1 MKQHIYILILIF
13 SLLSISSKTYSQV
26 DISVRNINRG
36 IELCD
41 EGQHHIGLFYL
52 SIGLR
57 NEELP
62 DSLRNIGELYRQ
74 CSYIITDKEKV
85 SNDIL
90 ENVLPNIKE
99 PLYVSIYAYLHLVQY
114 YIQREQLNKANSY
127 LNKCLNECEK
137 NGRKDSIE
145 YIWCLTD
152 MARIMTKQGNYNAT
166 NSFGGSVRGYCMI
179 WYSLS
184 NEECFNADC
193 SKSISKYFST
203 ENLDKD
209 KIWLVAQKYL

>member
-1 MKQHIYILILIF
+1 MQIMKHYIYILISTICI
-13 SLLSISSKTYSQV
+13 LLVSSKAYSQV
-26 DISVRNINRG
+26 DISTRNINRG
-36 IELCD
+36 IELCN
-41 EGQHHIGLFYL
+41 EGKDHLGIFYL

-57 NEELP
+57 DKELP

-90 ENVLPNIKE
+90 ENILPNIKE
-99 PLYVSIYAYLHLVQY
+99 PLYVSIYAYLHLGQY
-114 YIQREQLNKANSY
+114 YIQQEQFDKADSY

-152 MARIMTKQGNYNAT
+152 MARLMTKQGKYNVT
-166 NSFGGSVRGYCMI
+166 NSLHKQIYTLRMQYYSV
-179 WYSLS
+179 
-184 NEECFNADC
+184 
-193 SKSISKYFST
+193 
-203 ENLDKD
+203 
-209 KIWLVAQKYL
+209 

>member
-1 MKQHIYILILIF
+1 MKQHIYILILII

-26 DISVRNINRG
+26 DIAVRNINRG

-41 EGQHHIGLFYL
+41 EGKHHIGLFYL

-90 ENVLPNIKE
+90 ENVLPQIKE
-99 PLYVSIYAYLHLVQY
+99 PSYLLIYANQHLGQFY
-114 YIQREQLNKANSY
+114 TQQEKFAKAHLY
-127 LNKCLNECEK
+127 LNQSLQECERI
-137 NGRKDSIE
+137 GRKDSIE
-145 YIWCLTD
+145 YVWNLIDL
-152 MARIMTKQGNYNAT
+152 ARLAIKQGKYDETNNLHQQAYNLLKGNETYKDAFMYLLSEFYHNNYMYLHNYNEAL
-166 NSFGGSVRGYCMI
+166 NIAKES
-179 WYSLS
+179 S
-184 NEECFNADC
+184 NV
-193 SKSISKYFST
+193 T
-203 ENLDKD
+203 
-209 KIWLVAQKYL
+209 

>member
-1 MKQHIYILILIF
+1 MKQHIYILILII

-26 DISVRNINRG
+26 DIAVRNINRG

-41 EGQHHIGLFYL
+41 EGKHHIGLFYL

-90 ENVLPNIKE
+90 ENVKTYKALEKFNSEVKKE
-99 PLYVSIYAYLHLVQY
+99 MELID
-114 YIQREQLNKANSY
+114 
-127 LNKCLNECEK
+127 
-137 NGRKDSIE
+137 G
-145 YIWCLTD
+145 
-152 MARIMTKQGNYNAT
+152 T
-166 NSFGGSVRGYCMI
+166 N
-179 WYSLS
+179 
-184 NEECFNADC
+184 
-193 SKSISKYFST
+193 
-203 ENLDKD
+203 
-209 KIWLVAQKYL
+209 